1 MKQTISH
8 FLECSGSK
16 EVSST
21 PFRNKTLWF
30 MFISLEKVGPDDLAI
45 HCAAGYFK
53 PVMEG
58 FNIYET
64 TNFNYNI
71 QKALKSYYSFP

>member
-1 MKQTISH
+1 
-8 FLECSGSK
+8 
-16 EVSST
+16 
-21 PFRNKTLWF
+21 